1 MPANTYY
8 GFIIMIMASGLGFGL
23 VWHMWWLAVLSL
35 LGAIATAIIYAFLPQ
50 KHYVIPAAEVR
61 EIDEAW
67 RRAAREGMGVTR
79 DDEGNQANQGLARPD
94 NITNP

>member
-1 MPANTYY
+1 
-8 GFIIMIMASGLGFGL
+8 
-23 VWHMWWLAVLSL
+23 MWWLAIASL

-50 KHYVIPAAEVR
+50 KHNVIPAAEVR

-67 RRAAREGMGVTR
+67 RRAARESMGVTR
-79 DDEGNQANQGLARPD
+79 DDESNEANKGLARPD

>member
-1 MPANTYY
+1 
-8 GFIIMIMASGLGFGL
+8 L
-23 VWHMWWLAVLSL
+23 VWHMWWLAIGSL

-50 KHYVIPAAEVR
+50 KHYIIPAAEVR

-67 RRAAREGMGVTR
+67 RRAAREGRGVTR
-79 DDEGNQANQGLARPD
+79 DDEGKAANQGLARPD